1 MRVYWDLHTRS
12 AEGAGQ
18 MRLSTAVVDR
28 EGTAI
33 VGVETETMIVP
44 GAERHRLHACQK
56 GRVIYD
62 YTMWF
67 ARRDHSCA
75 TSTIRN

>member
-33 VGVETETMIVP
+33 VGVETETMCQ
-44 GAERHRLHACQK
+44 GLRDTDYMHAKK
-56 GRVIYD
+56 GV
-62 YTMWF
+62 
-67 ARRDHSCA
+67 
-75 TSTIRN
+75 